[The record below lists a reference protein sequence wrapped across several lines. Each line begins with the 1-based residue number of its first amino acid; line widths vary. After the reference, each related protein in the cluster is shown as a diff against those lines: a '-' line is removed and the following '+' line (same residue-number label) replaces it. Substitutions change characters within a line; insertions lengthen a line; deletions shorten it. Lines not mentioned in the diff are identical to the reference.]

1 MRWSRRE
8 TRLEDVTAHT
18 IKALSRPNGPELVFG
33 PDLARSWALARQD
46 ASAQAEPGE
55 YEERRK
61 AGEAGGIAGSLGR
74 NFHRKRV
81 AVLHYR
87 LVSLAD
93 DLQAGGVGSASSP
106 RGGQAAQ
113 YSCTPA
119 ATRFDEAH
127 PYGTATAGRV
137 DAPTTA
143 PGSTTAGTTF
153 GGAAHSS
160 AAAVAALL
168 SSPRGATQPPSRAQ
182 ISRARVEGAA
192 AAAAGRWRERGSSD
206 LDSEMTVG
214 TVVRLDGIEYEVQY
228 VNTLGQLGLRSLDR
242 HGDVQYGVEKSA
254 VTLVQTSTAR
264 SGQRGPDDLELQ
276 EEAQSRLALAD
287 GSLVHSGVMAIDSD
301 PPGPEAHEFDIESSR
316 PLEYLG
322 GSLLTSPASA
332 NFRHVAPWVQVR
344 LDGAATLPPHQAQ
357 LKETLDKAKKLQQ
370 MLGNVPQPP
379 DPDLAYEAKKLQ
391 QVLGNVPQPPDPG
404 KVGQPMALES
414 GAQSAATSARD
425 GAQSGAQSARALPVG
440 SPRRVGYVPAARQAP
455 AARSFSA
462 REPLPTQARDSAPH
476 GGPAAGP
483 PAARLLSVAPREEAI
498 RRGGLVSG
506 MLPGAANLSLAPH
519 APIEDPLGYADRYER
534 LRARVAPPE
543 ATNASAAAAGA
554 VAGGSR
560 PPSNLFG
567 RLKNARKALRLANEG
582 VTPVTWRKVPPEPM
596 PPVPPLPAALTP
608 RAQAL
613 ARTLDMAATA
623 ASARTTPRSCTFGEG
638 PLGLSLADYGDI
650 VVVANEP
657 APGSQAHANG
667 ILRLSVVVGVNH
679 ESVSGLF
686 KDALVEK
693 VKACG
698 RPLTLQFLPPN

>member
-1 MRWSRRE
+1 MESGHVRWSRRE

-46 ASAQAEPGE
+46 ASAQADPGE

-81 AVLHYR
+81 AMLHYR
-87 LVSLAD
+87 LVSLSD
-93 DLQAGGVGSASSP
+93 DLKSGGVGSASSP
-106 RGGQAAQ
+106 RGGLAAQ

-127 PYGTATAGRV
+127 PYGTATAGRA
-137 DAPTTA
+137 DAPTSA
-143 PGSTTAGTTF
+143 PGSTAVGTTY
-153 GGAAHSS
+153 GGAALSAVLGS
-160 AAAVAALL
+160 AAAVSALL
-168 SSPRGATQPPSRAQ
+168 SSSRRATQP
-182 ISRARVEGAA
+182 SRARVEGAV
-192 AAAAGRWRERGSSD
+192 AAAAGCWRERESGELNSEIN
-206 LDSEMTVG
+206 SEMTVG
-214 TVVRLDGIEYEVQY
+214 TVVRLDGLEYEVQY
-228 VNTLGQLGLRSLDR
+228 VNTRGQLGLKSLDR
-242 HGDVQYGVEKSA
+242 HGDVQYGVDKSA

-276 EEAQSRLALAD
+276 EEAQSRFALAD

-301 PPGPEAHEFDIESSR
+301 PPGPEAHEFDLESSR
-316 PLEYLG
+316 PLEYSG

-332 NFRHVAPWVQVR
+332 NFRHVAPWVQAR
-344 LDGAATLPPHQAQ
+344 LDGAGTLPPHQAQ
-357 LKETLDKAKKLQQ
+357 LKQTLDKAKKLQK
-370 MLGNVPQPP
+370 MLGNVPQPS

-391 QVLGNVPQPPDPG
+391 QVLGNGPPPQDPG
-404 KVGQPMALES
+404 SEAGKMGGPMALES
-414 GAQSAATSARD
+414 GAH
-425 GAQSGAQSARALPVG
+425 SARALPVG

-455 AARSFSA
+455 AVRSLSA
-462 REPLPTQARDSAPH
+462 REPLPTHARDSAPR
-476 GGPAAGP
+476 GGP
-483 PAARLLSVAPREEAI
+483 PAARQLSVAPREEAI
-498 RRGGLVSG
+498 LRGGLVSG
-506 MLPGAANLSLAPH
+506 MLPGAANLCLAPH

-560 PPSNLFG
+560 PPSHLFG

-596 PPVPPLPAALTP
+596 PPAPPLPAALTP

-613 ARTLDMAATA
+613 ARSLDIAATA
-623 ASARTTPRSCTFGEG
+623 ASARPQPRSCTFGEG
-638 PLGLSLADYGDI
+638 PLGLSLADYGDV

-667 ILRLSVVVGVNH
+667 ILRLSVVVGLNH
-679 ESVSGLF
+679 ENVSGLP
-686 KDALVEK
+686 KDAVVEK

-698 RPLTLQFLPPN
+698 RPLTLQFLPPNSRESC

>member
-1 MRWSRRE
+1 MEPGHMRWSRRE

-81 AVLHYR
+81 AMLHYR

-106 RGGQAAQ
+106 RGGKAAQ
-113 YSCTPA
+113 YLCTPA

-153 GGAAHSS
+153 GGPAHSS

-168 SSPRGATQPPSRAQ
+168 CSPRGATQPPSRAQ

-287 GSLVHSGVMAIDSD
+287 GSLVHSGVMAIDSE

-582 VTPVTWRKVPPEPM
+582 VTPVTWRKVPRRSLVPSTW
-596 PPVPPLPAALTP
+596 PPLPPQQGQRHAAA
-608 RAQAL
+608 RL
-613 ARTLDMAATA
+613 ARVRSGCRSQTTAT
-623 ASARTTPRSCTFGEG
+623 SSSSPMSRRRGVKRTRTGSCG
-638 PLGLSLADYGDI
+638 
-650 VVVANEP
+650 
-657 APGSQAHANG
+657 
-667 ILRLSVVVGVNH
+667 
-679 ESVSGLF
+679 
-686 KDALVEK
+686 
-693 VKACG
+693 
-698 RPLTLQFLPPN
+698 